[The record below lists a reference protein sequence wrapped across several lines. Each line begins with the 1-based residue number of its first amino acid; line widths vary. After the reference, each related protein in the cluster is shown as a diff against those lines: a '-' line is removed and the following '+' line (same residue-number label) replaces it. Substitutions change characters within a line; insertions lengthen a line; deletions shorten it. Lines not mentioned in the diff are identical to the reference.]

1 VSEPATAKT
10 LTPVQGDDMPQSL
23 AGLSEGEQVYRDNCA
38 SCHNLSGQGLNGL
51 PALQHHPVLDKPT
64 ADNVAM
70 AVLQGVWPENGQ
82 GMIGFV
88 DSLSDG
94 QVAAVTN
101 YVMQDIGHSQVTIS
115 AARVQALRKGGD
127 TSPLM
132 VIARVGMAAAGGVLI
147 LGLFWLRK
155 KRAAKR

>member
-1 VSEPATAKT
+1 
-10 LTPVQGDDMPQSL
+10 
-23 AGLSEGEQVYRDNCA
+23 
-38 SCHNLSGQGLNGL
+38 
-51 PALQHHPVLDKPT
+51 
-64 ADNVAM
+64 
-70 AVLQGVWPENGQ
+70 
-82 GMIGFV
+82 
-88 DSLSDG
+88 
-94 QVAAVTN
+94 VAAVTN